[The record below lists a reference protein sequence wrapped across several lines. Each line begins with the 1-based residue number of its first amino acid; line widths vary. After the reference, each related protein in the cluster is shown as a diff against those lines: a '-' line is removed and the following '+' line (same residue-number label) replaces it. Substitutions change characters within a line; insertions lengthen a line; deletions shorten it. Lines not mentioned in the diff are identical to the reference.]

1 MVAICVRIDFST
13 LNDLISYF
21 GIAIKILHYFVLNL
35 GHFLMHAEIKA
46 SNLKTL
52 NPTKDTKELG
62 RSKNSLQ
69 SSAQM
74 DQSNLMDAIC
84 FVLGEKTSSL
94 RVRKIS
100 DLIYGAPVGKPVS
113 TRCYVAMTYEDDD
126 GRILKFMRLVAGASA
141 EYRID
146 GATVSHLQYTE
157 ALESINIF
165 IRAKNFLVFQGAVE
179 NIAMKN
185 PKECTLLFEEISRS
199 GELKAEYETLKAEMM
214 RAEQDTQLNYHRKRD
229 IAAKRRAAKME
240 KEEAE
245 KYQKLKDS
253 VAEKQSRYYLMKLFS
268 NDRESKRI
276 FGEMNG
282 KHGEQSRIA
291 TKCSEVEE
299 VLKERRKVYSKVTRE
314 VNKLEQQIYEMV
326 QFLLP
331 IGKNESEIT
340 REKPSFIKVKE
351 NVRHS
356 ERKLEAFHK
365 AFEAARKNA
374 ERQQEVIRQFEVQL
388 KEANEQR
395 DAFEAQLMQESESQ
409 GLQLDSEQL
418 AQYNSLKGEVVRQCA
433 SIQQEL
439 DVLAREQQMDQEL
452 LDNDKRCNGEFCQ
465 KIKQKESELE
475 ALKKR
480 LEKLVDTIRNT
491 ENEIEEQRSS
501 LRSTEDEVRTA
512 KTRLEQV
519 IVEVEDVNRQLND
532 ANVDSSEN
540 SRIVKKQEL
549 VENLKRIS
557 TGTVY
562 GRVVD
567 LCQPAHKRYQLAV
580 TKILGKYMNAIVVD
594 TEKTAKECIQYMK
607 EQRIESET
615 FLPVDYIDVKPL
627 NEKLRE
633 LREPR
638 NVKLIFDVIQFE
650 PPQIRRVVQFACGNS
665 LVCESVEDARNLAFS
680 GAERHRAVALDGTVF
695 EKSGIISGGAGD
707 LKAKA
712 KRWDEK
718 AVAHLR
724 SRKSALIEE
733 QKELHRIRRK
743 EPDISLMQNSVKQ
756 LETRMKYML
765 TDKENTKFETVMM
778 ISQETRLLKN
788 LESDLMQLKAETEKY
803 GPRIQEIENRMASRR
818 SNILQNQS
826 RMNQVADHVFAD
838 FCKSIGVL
846 NIRQYEEREIRF
858 QQDKKQKMMEFDN
871 QIEKLKNELEYQKS
885 DDKSSTVISAG
896 IAELAQL
903 EKIEASCNKEER
915 ELIKAKK
922 EEQEHIRLLADLES
936 QLKDLKAMRQTK
948 KVELENKE
956 AELNEVKK
964 ELATIQK
971 ELLSVQ
977 KQTSAMETLL
987 EQKRSERH
995 SLLQTCKLENITLPI
1010 IRGSLDILSTTVS
1023 SQSSDTTSS
1032 VVSEDGA
1039 TTLSSTSFMGNR
1051 QLYQLEA
1058 EIIFDFSSL
1067 NPDDW
1072 ELSDD
1077 TELRLAAEKLL
1088 KEIGETQAFLQTIT
1102 APNLKAS
1109 AKLEGVRERFAETSG
1124 EFEQA
1129 RKKAKNAKMAF
1140 EIIQKERCSRFNRC
1154 FDQVSGKIDEI
1165 YKALSRN
1172 FSSQAYLT
1180 ADNPEEPYLDG
1191 VSFSVVAPGKRFRP
1205 MDSLSG
1211 GEKTLAALTLLFA
1224 IHSYNRAPFFVLDEI
1239 DAALDNTNIGKVAAF
1254 IREQAANNMQLIVIS
1269 LKEEFYNQAD
1279 ALIGIYSVVC
1289 VYMTGSS
1296 IASSGL
1302 LTLDLTDYSE
1312 TILNEEMIFWHIL
1325 FLEFND
1331 LKNSLLFLSLR
1342 NAPVSYSKDWHNYTQ
1357 MMLDRARRGVGEHGN
1372 PVELPSSVA
1381 EKAEFDRLYKANGYS
1396 GWTSDKISLYRA
1408 IKDLRHADCK
1418 RKSYLLLLPSTSV
1431 IVPFHNEHLSVL
1443 LRTVYTIV
1451 YRTPPELLLEVILV
1465 NDAST
1470 KPELNDILERHV
1482 QRKFP
1487 NLVHVIRAGSD
1498 GRREGAAKASGQVL
1512 MFMDAHSEVG
1522 YNWLPPLLE
1531 PIKLHYR
1538 TVTCPFIDVIDCDTF
1553 AFRAQDEG
1561 ARGSFD
1567 WKFHY
1572 KRLPLLNK
1580 TGAEPFESPVM
1591 AGGYFAISKRWFD
1604 ELGRYD
1610 DQLMIWGAEQYE
1622 LSFKLWQCH
1631 GRMIDIPCSRIAH
1644 IYRCKYAPFED
1655 PGIGNFLER
1664 NYKRVAETWMD
1675 EYKEYLYLRMP
1686 RLRNVDPGDLTKQRE
1701 VRQRLKC
1708 NGFDWFMKNVMFD
1721 QPKHYPLVEPPD
1733 VMSGR
1738 IKNKHTGRC
1747 MDVKNAGL
1755 QTELTTSQCKD
1766 YLKRQ
1771 EFVLSWRSEI
1781 FQRLGEN
1788 CLDSMNHGPGETVH
1802 LFACH
1807 GGGGNQNWTYSRNTT
1822 MHLQVTASNLCL
1834 DTDNTGRLFLNT
1846 CQLFCFC
1853 GGSGKTRCMQWRGFI
1868 HLFNLL
1874 TASFCSADYFKVNNN
1889 KNIVQSWMNSTVD
1902 NKMDLSQYAA
1912 NDDYYNILGC
1922 DASST
1927 MEQIVAEFRVRAKK
1941 LHPDKNSKSTSAN
1954 EDFARLSRAKEILTD
1969 PHLRKSY
1976 DLWRN
1981 AGLNI
1986 PFDDWLRKANA
1997 LRSSV
2002 HWFHESP
2009 TLSIESSSQYA
2020 NKFSSG
2026 DIFYLVLQMQ
2036 EIGVIIESIR
2046 MSEDVKILMWTPFF
2060 TETISQTYLSTC
2072 PELKCSIVNDR
2083 KDFHNSRAVVFHDR
2097 NIILKD
2103 LPTARK
2109 YNQHFVFFLMESPYH
2124 TSVAAYPHLST
2135 NFYTKTM
2142 TYRRDSDIQIPFGYV
2157 QKRKSPRPFDSDSW
2171 YQLAKG
2177 KTKMVAWWVSNCRTP
2192 SKREEYVAKLGQ
2204 YIQVDIYGNCG
2215 NLTCPRSMTKECA
2228 EDLRRDYRF
2237 YFSFENSI
2245 CLDYVTEKFFD
2256 RLNDAVVPIVPSRKI
2271 YENLAPPNS
2280 FIAADDFPNPQA
2292 LADYLHFL
2300 SKNLD
2305 DYLKYFDW
2313 KKEYESIGFPY
2324 GFAMKEDASSAECQH
2339 DHYDTSGNL
2348 YCYKCDYE
2356 HEGDMC
2362 ITMNGTIPTEI
2373 CSKSWKC
2380 K

>member
-1 MVAICVRIDFST
+1 MGFLREIELENFKSYKGYQRIGPFKKFTAIIGPNGS
-13 LNDLISYF
+13 
-21 GIAIKILHYFVLNL
+21 GK
-35 GHFLMHAEIKA
+35 
-46 SNLKTL
+46 
-52 NPTKDTKELG
+52 
-62 RSKNSLQ
+62 
-69 SSAQM
+69 
-74 DQSNLMDAIC
+74 SNLMDAIC

-100 DLIYGAPVGKPVS
+100 DLIYGAPVGKPIS

-314 VNKLEQQIYEMV
+314 VNKLEQQIYEM
-326 QFLLP
+326 
-331 IGKNESEIT
+331 ESEIT

-452 LDNDKRCNGEFCQ
+452 LDNDKRCNSEFCQ

-519 IVEVEDVNRQLND
+519 IVEVED
-532 ANVDSSEN
+532 
-540 SRIVKKQEL
+540 
-549 VENLKRIS
+549 
-557 TGTVY
+557 Y

-765 TDKENTKFETVMM
+765 TDKENT
-778 ISQETRLLKN
+778 ETRLLKN

-885 DDKSSTVISAG
+885 DDKSGTVISAG
-896 IAELAQL
+896 IAELAHL

-1058 EIIFDFSSL
+1058 EITFDFSSL

-1289 VYMTGSS
+1289 VCMTGSS

-1302 LTLDLTDYSE
+1302 LTLDLTNYSE
-1312 TILNEEMIFWHIL
+1312 TILNEEMI
-1325 FLEFND
+1325 
-1331 LKNSLLFLSLR
+1331 
-1342 NAPVSYSKDWHNYTQ
+1342 
-1357 MMLDRARRGVGEHGN
+1357 
-1372 PVELPSSVA
+1372 VA
-1381 EKAEFDRLYKANGYS
+1381 
-1396 GWTSDKISLYRA
+1396 
-1408 IKDLRHADCK
+1408 
-1418 RKSYLLLLPSTSV
+1418 
-1431 IVPFHNEHLSVL
+1431 
-1443 LRTVYTIV
+1443 
-1451 YRTPPELLLEVILV
+1451 
-1465 NDAST
+1465 
-1470 KPELNDILERHV
+1470 
-1482 QRKFP
+1482 
-1487 NLVHVIRAGSD
+1487 
-1498 GRREGAAKASGQVL
+1498 
-1512 MFMDAHSEVG
+1512 
-1522 YNWLPPLLE
+1522 
-1531 PIKLHYR
+1531 
-1538 TVTCPFIDVIDCDTF
+1538 
-1553 AFRAQDEG
+1553 
-1561 ARGSFD
+1561 
-1567 WKFHY
+1567 
-1572 KRLPLLNK
+1572 
-1580 TGAEPFESPVM
+1580 
-1591 AGGYFAISKRWFD
+1591 
-1604 ELGRYD
+1604 
-1610 DQLMIWGAEQYE
+1610 
-1622 LSFKLWQCH
+1622 
-1631 GRMIDIPCSRIAH
+1631 
-1644 IYRCKYAPFED
+1644 
-1655 PGIGNFLER
+1655 
-1664 NYKRVAETWMD
+1664 
-1675 EYKEYLYLRMP
+1675 
-1686 RLRNVDPGDLTKQRE
+1686 
-1701 VRQRLKC
+1701 
-1708 NGFDWFMKNVMFD
+1708 
-1721 QPKHYPLVEPPD
+1721 
-1733 VMSGR
+1733 
-1738 IKNKHTGRC
+1738 
-1747 MDVKNAGL
+1747 
-1755 QTELTTSQCKD
+1755 
-1766 YLKRQ
+1766 
-1771 EFVLSWRSEI
+1771 
-1781 FQRLGEN
+1781 
-1788 CLDSMNHGPGETVH
+1788 
-1802 LFACH
+1802 
-1807 GGGGNQNWTYSRNTT
+1807 
-1822 MHLQVTASNLCL
+1822 
-1834 DTDNTGRLFLNT
+1834 
-1846 CQLFCFC
+1846 
-1853 GGSGKTRCMQWRGFI
+1853 
-1868 HLFNLL
+1868 
-1874 TASFCSADYFKVNNN
+1874 
-1889 KNIVQSWMNSTVD
+1889 
-1902 NKMDLSQYAA
+1902 
-1912 NDDYYNILGC
+1912 
-1922 DASST
+1922 
-1927 MEQIVAEFRVRAKK
+1927 
-1941 LHPDKNSKSTSAN
+1941 
-1954 EDFARLSRAKEILTD
+1954 
-1969 PHLRKSY
+1969 
-1976 DLWRN
+1976 
-1981 AGLNI
+1981 
-1986 PFDDWLRKANA
+1986 
-1997 LRSSV
+1997 
-2002 HWFHESP
+2002 
-2009 TLSIESSSQYA
+2009 
-2020 NKFSSG
+2020 
-2026 DIFYLVLQMQ
+2026 
-2036 EIGVIIESIR
+2036 
-2046 MSEDVKILMWTPFF
+2046 
-2060 TETISQTYLSTC
+2060 
-2072 PELKCSIVNDR
+2072 
-2083 KDFHNSRAVVFHDR
+2083 
-2097 NIILKD
+2097 
-2103 LPTARK
+2103 
-2109 YNQHFVFFLMESPYH
+2109 
-2124 TSVAAYPHLST
+2124 
-2135 NFYTKTM
+2135 
-2142 TYRRDSDIQIPFGYV
+2142 
-2157 QKRKSPRPFDSDSW
+2157 
-2171 YQLAKG
+2171 
-2177 KTKMVAWWVSNCRTP
+2177 
-2192 SKREEYVAKLGQ
+2192 
-2204 YIQVDIYGNCG
+2204 
-2215 NLTCPRSMTKECA
+2215 
-2228 EDLRRDYRF
+2228 
-2237 YFSFENSI
+2237 
-2245 CLDYVTEKFFD
+2245 
-2256 RLNDAVVPIVPSRKI
+2256 
-2271 YENLAPPNS
+2271 
-2280 FIAADDFPNPQA
+2280 
-2292 LADYLHFL
+2292 
-2300 SKNLD
+2300 
-2305 DYLKYFDW
+2305 
-2313 KKEYESIGFPY
+2313 
-2324 GFAMKEDASSAECQH
+2324 
-2339 DHYDTSGNL
+2339 
-2348 YCYKCDYE
+2348 
-2356 HEGDMC
+2356 
-2362 ITMNGTIPTEI
+2362 
-2373 CSKSWKC
+2373 
-2380 K
+2380 

>member
-1 MVAICVRIDFST
+1 
-13 LNDLISYF
+13 
-21 GIAIKILHYFVLNL
+21 
-35 GHFLMHAEIKA
+35 
-46 SNLKTL
+46 
-52 NPTKDTKELG
+52 
-62 RSKNSLQ
+62 
-69 SSAQM
+69 
-74 DQSNLMDAIC
+74 MDAIC

-100 DLIYGAPVGKPVS
+100 DLIYGAPVGKPIS

-299 VLKERRKVYSKVTRE
+299 VLKERRKVYGKVTRE
-314 VNKLEQQIYEMV
+314 VNKLEQQIYEM
-326 QFLLP
+326 
-331 IGKNESEIT
+331 ESEIT

-395 DAFEAQLMQESESQ
+395 NAFEAQLMQESESQ

-439 DVLAREQQMDQEL
+439 DVLAREQRMDQEL

-765 TDKENTKFETVMM
+765 TDKENT
-778 ISQETRLLKN
+778 ETRLLKN
-788 LESDLMQLKAETEKY
+788 LESDLMQLKAETERY

-885 DDKSSTVISAG
+885 DDKSGTVISAG
-896 IAELAQL
+896 ITELAQL

-1058 EIIFDFSSL
+1058 EITFDFSSL

-1088 KEIGETQAFLQTIT
+1088 KEISETQAFLQTIT

-1289 VYMTGSS
+1289 VYM
-1296 IASSGL
+1296 
-1302 LTLDLTDYSE
+1302 
-1312 TILNEEMIFWHIL
+1312 FWHIL
-1325 FLEFND
+1325 FLEFNGIPI
-1331 LKNSLLFLSLR
+1331 S
-1342 NAPVSYSKDWHNYTQ
+1342 Q
-1357 MMLDRARRGVGEHGN
+1357 
-1372 PVELPSSVA
+1372 ELVA
-1381 EKAEFDRLYKANGYS
+1381 
-1396 GWTSDKISLYRA
+1396 I
-1408 IKDLRHADCK
+1408 
-1418 RKSYLLLLPSTSV
+1418 
-1431 IVPFHNEHLSVL
+1431 
-1443 LRTVYTIV
+1443 
-1451 YRTPPELLLEVILV
+1451 
-1465 NDAST
+1465 
-1470 KPELNDILERHV
+1470 
-1482 QRKFP
+1482 
-1487 NLVHVIRAGSD
+1487 
-1498 GRREGAAKASGQVL
+1498 
-1512 MFMDAHSEVG
+1512 
-1522 YNWLPPLLE
+1522 
-1531 PIKLHYR
+1531 
-1538 TVTCPFIDVIDCDTF
+1538 
-1553 AFRAQDEG
+1553 
-1561 ARGSFD
+1561 
-1567 WKFHY
+1567 
-1572 KRLPLLNK
+1572 
-1580 TGAEPFESPVM
+1580 FES
-1591 AGGYFAISKRWFD
+1591 
-1604 ELGRYD
+1604 
-1610 DQLMIWGAEQYE
+1610 
-1622 LSFKLWQCH
+1622 
-1631 GRMIDIPCSRIAH
+1631 
-1644 IYRCKYAPFED
+1644 
-1655 PGIGNFLER
+1655 
-1664 NYKRVAETWMD
+1664 
-1675 EYKEYLYLRMP
+1675 
-1686 RLRNVDPGDLTKQRE
+1686 
-1701 VRQRLKC
+1701 
-1708 NGFDWFMKNVMFD
+1708 
-1721 QPKHYPLVEPPD
+1721 
-1733 VMSGR
+1733 
-1738 IKNKHTGRC
+1738 
-1747 MDVKNAGL
+1747 
-1755 QTELTTSQCKD
+1755 
-1766 YLKRQ
+1766 
-1771 EFVLSWRSEI
+1771 
-1781 FQRLGEN
+1781 
-1788 CLDSMNHGPGETVH
+1788 
-1802 LFACH
+1802 
-1807 GGGGNQNWTYSRNTT
+1807 
-1822 MHLQVTASNLCL
+1822 
-1834 DTDNTGRLFLNT
+1834 
-1846 CQLFCFC
+1846 
-1853 GGSGKTRCMQWRGFI
+1853 
-1868 HLFNLL
+1868 
-1874 TASFCSADYFKVNNN
+1874 
-1889 KNIVQSWMNSTVD
+1889 
-1902 NKMDLSQYAA
+1902 
-1912 NDDYYNILGC
+1912 
-1922 DASST
+1922 
-1927 MEQIVAEFRVRAKK
+1927 
-1941 LHPDKNSKSTSAN
+1941 
-1954 EDFARLSRAKEILTD
+1954 
-1969 PHLRKSY
+1969 
-1976 DLWRN
+1976 
-1981 AGLNI
+1981 
-1986 PFDDWLRKANA
+1986 
-1997 LRSSV
+1997 
-2002 HWFHESP
+2002 
-2009 TLSIESSSQYA
+2009 
-2020 NKFSSG
+2020 
-2026 DIFYLVLQMQ
+2026 
-2036 EIGVIIESIR
+2036 
-2046 MSEDVKILMWTPFF
+2046 
-2060 TETISQTYLSTC
+2060 
-2072 PELKCSIVNDR
+2072 
-2083 KDFHNSRAVVFHDR
+2083 
-2097 NIILKD
+2097 
-2103 LPTARK
+2103 
-2109 YNQHFVFFLMESPYH
+2109 
-2124 TSVAAYPHLST
+2124 
-2135 NFYTKTM
+2135 
-2142 TYRRDSDIQIPFGYV
+2142 
-2157 QKRKSPRPFDSDSW
+2157 
-2171 YQLAKG
+2171 
-2177 KTKMVAWWVSNCRTP
+2177 
-2192 SKREEYVAKLGQ
+2192 
-2204 YIQVDIYGNCG
+2204 
-2215 NLTCPRSMTKECA
+2215 
-2228 EDLRRDYRF
+2228 
-2237 YFSFENSI
+2237 
-2245 CLDYVTEKFFD
+2245 
-2256 RLNDAVVPIVPSRKI
+2256 
-2271 YENLAPPNS
+2271 
-2280 FIAADDFPNPQA
+2280 
-2292 LADYLHFL
+2292 
-2300 SKNLD
+2300 
-2305 DYLKYFDW
+2305 
-2313 KKEYESIGFPY
+2313 
-2324 GFAMKEDASSAECQH
+2324 
-2339 DHYDTSGNL
+2339 
-2348 YCYKCDYE
+2348 
-2356 HEGDMC
+2356 
-2362 ITMNGTIPTEI
+2362 
-2373 CSKSWKC
+2373 
-2380 K
+2380 

>member
-1 MVAICVRIDFST
+1 MGFLREIELENFKSYKGYQRIGPFKQFTAIIGPNGSGDA
-13 LNDLISYF
+13 L
-21 GIAIKILHYFVLNL
+21 FVYQ
-35 GHFLMHAEIKA
+35 H
-46 SNLKTL
+46 
-52 NPTKDTKELG
+52 
-62 RSKNSLQ
+62 
-69 SSAQM
+69 
-74 DQSNLMDAIC
+74 
-84 FVLGEKTSSL
+84 
-94 RVRKIS
+94 
-100 DLIYGAPVGKPVS
+100 DLIYGAPVGKPIS

-126 GRILKFMRLVAGASA
+126 GRILKFMRLVTGASA

-185 PKECTLLFEEISRS
+185 PKERTLLFEEISRS

-314 VNKLEQQIYEMV
+314 VNKLEQQIYEM
-326 QFLLP
+326 
-331 IGKNESEIT
+331 ESEIT

-374 ERQQEVIRQFEVQL
+374 ERQQEVIRQFEIQL

-395 DAFEAQLMQESESQ
+395 DAFEAQLTQESESQ

-540 SRIVKKQEL
+540 SRMVKKQEL

-615 FLPVDYIDVKPL
+615 FLPIDYIDVKPL

-765 TDKENTKFETVMM
+765 TDKENT
-778 ISQETRLLKN
+778 ETRLLKN

-803 GPRIQEIENRMASRR
+803 GPRIQEIEDRMASRR
-818 SNILQNQS
+818 RHILQNQS

-885 DDKSSTVISAG
+885 DDKS
-896 IAELAQL
+896 AQL

-995 SLLQTCKLENITLPI
+995 SLLQTCKLENISLPI
-1010 IRGSLDILSTTVS
+1010 IRGSLDILSTTAL
-1023 SQSSDTTSS
+1023 SQSSDTAAS

-1058 EIIFDFSSL
+1058 EITFDFSSL

-1077 TELRLAAEKLL
+1077 TELRLAADKLL
-1088 KEIGETQAFLQTIT
+1088 KEINETQAFLQTIT

-1279 ALIGIYSVVC
+1279 ALIGIYSV
-1289 VYMTGSS
+1289 TGSS

-1312 TILNEEMIFWHIL
+1312 TIMNEEMI
-1325 FLEFND
+1325 
-1331 LKNSLLFLSLR
+1331 
-1342 NAPVSYSKDWHNYTQ
+1342 
-1357 MMLDRARRGVGEHGN
+1357 
-1372 PVELPSSVA
+1372 VA
-1381 EKAEFDRLYKANGYS
+1381 
-1396 GWTSDKISLYRA
+1396 
-1408 IKDLRHADCK
+1408 
-1418 RKSYLLLLPSTSV
+1418 
-1431 IVPFHNEHLSVL
+1431 
-1443 LRTVYTIV
+1443 
-1451 YRTPPELLLEVILV
+1451 
-1465 NDAST
+1465 
-1470 KPELNDILERHV
+1470 
-1482 QRKFP
+1482 
-1487 NLVHVIRAGSD
+1487 
-1498 GRREGAAKASGQVL
+1498 
-1512 MFMDAHSEVG
+1512 
-1522 YNWLPPLLE
+1522 
-1531 PIKLHYR
+1531 
-1538 TVTCPFIDVIDCDTF
+1538 
-1553 AFRAQDEG
+1553 
-1561 ARGSFD
+1561 
-1567 WKFHY
+1567 
-1572 KRLPLLNK
+1572 
-1580 TGAEPFESPVM
+1580 
-1591 AGGYFAISKRWFD
+1591 
-1604 ELGRYD
+1604 
-1610 DQLMIWGAEQYE
+1610 
-1622 LSFKLWQCH
+1622 
-1631 GRMIDIPCSRIAH
+1631 
-1644 IYRCKYAPFED
+1644 
-1655 PGIGNFLER
+1655 
-1664 NYKRVAETWMD
+1664 
-1675 EYKEYLYLRMP
+1675 
-1686 RLRNVDPGDLTKQRE
+1686 
-1701 VRQRLKC
+1701 
-1708 NGFDWFMKNVMFD
+1708 
-1721 QPKHYPLVEPPD
+1721 
-1733 VMSGR
+1733 
-1738 IKNKHTGRC
+1738 
-1747 MDVKNAGL
+1747 
-1755 QTELTTSQCKD
+1755 
-1766 YLKRQ
+1766 
-1771 EFVLSWRSEI
+1771 
-1781 FQRLGEN
+1781 
-1788 CLDSMNHGPGETVH
+1788 
-1802 LFACH
+1802 
-1807 GGGGNQNWTYSRNTT
+1807 
-1822 MHLQVTASNLCL
+1822 
-1834 DTDNTGRLFLNT
+1834 
-1846 CQLFCFC
+1846 
-1853 GGSGKTRCMQWRGFI
+1853 
-1868 HLFNLL
+1868 
-1874 TASFCSADYFKVNNN
+1874 
-1889 KNIVQSWMNSTVD
+1889 
-1902 NKMDLSQYAA
+1902 
-1912 NDDYYNILGC
+1912 
-1922 DASST
+1922 
-1927 MEQIVAEFRVRAKK
+1927 
-1941 LHPDKNSKSTSAN
+1941 
-1954 EDFARLSRAKEILTD
+1954 
-1969 PHLRKSY
+1969 
-1976 DLWRN
+1976 
-1981 AGLNI
+1981 
-1986 PFDDWLRKANA
+1986 
-1997 LRSSV
+1997 
-2002 HWFHESP
+2002 
-2009 TLSIESSSQYA
+2009 
-2020 NKFSSG
+2020 
-2026 DIFYLVLQMQ
+2026 
-2036 EIGVIIESIR
+2036 
-2046 MSEDVKILMWTPFF
+2046 
-2060 TETISQTYLSTC
+2060 
-2072 PELKCSIVNDR
+2072 
-2083 KDFHNSRAVVFHDR
+2083 
-2097 NIILKD
+2097 
-2103 LPTARK
+2103 
-2109 YNQHFVFFLMESPYH
+2109 
-2124 TSVAAYPHLST
+2124 
-2135 NFYTKTM
+2135 
-2142 TYRRDSDIQIPFGYV
+2142 
-2157 QKRKSPRPFDSDSW
+2157 
-2171 YQLAKG
+2171 
-2177 KTKMVAWWVSNCRTP
+2177 
-2192 SKREEYVAKLGQ
+2192 
-2204 YIQVDIYGNCG
+2204 
-2215 NLTCPRSMTKECA
+2215 
-2228 EDLRRDYRF
+2228 
-2237 YFSFENSI
+2237 
-2245 CLDYVTEKFFD
+2245 
-2256 RLNDAVVPIVPSRKI
+2256 
-2271 YENLAPPNS
+2271 
-2280 FIAADDFPNPQA
+2280 
-2292 LADYLHFL
+2292 
-2300 SKNLD
+2300 
-2305 DYLKYFDW
+2305 
-2313 KKEYESIGFPY
+2313 
-2324 GFAMKEDASSAECQH
+2324 
-2339 DHYDTSGNL
+2339 
-2348 YCYKCDYE
+2348 
-2356 HEGDMC
+2356 
-2362 ITMNGTIPTEI
+2362 
-2373 CSKSWKC
+2373 
-2380 K
+2380 

>member
-1 MVAICVRIDFST
+1 MGFLREIELENFKSYKGYQRIGPFKKFTAIIGPNGS
-13 LNDLISYF
+13 
-21 GIAIKILHYFVLNL
+21 GK
-35 GHFLMHAEIKA
+35 
-46 SNLKTL
+46 
-52 NPTKDTKELG
+52 
-62 RSKNSLQ
+62 
-69 SSAQM
+69 
-74 DQSNLMDAIC
+74 SNLMDAIC

-100 DLIYGAPVGKPVS
+100 DLIYGAPVGKPIS

-126 GRILKFMRLVAGASA
+126 GRILKFMRLVTGASA

-146 GATVSHLQYTE
+146 GTTVSHLQYTE

-185 PKECTLLFEEISRS
+185 PKERTLLFEEISRS

-282 KHGEQSRIA
+282 KHGEQNRIA

-314 VNKLEQQIYEMV
+314 VNKLEQQIYEM
-326 QFLLP
+326 
-331 IGKNESEIT
+331 ESEIT

-374 ERQQEVIRQFEVQL
+374 ERQQEVIRQFEIQL

-395 DAFEAQLMQESESQ
+395 DAFEAQLTQESESQ

-418 AQYNSLKGEVVRQCA
+418 AQYNCLKGEVVRQCA

-519 IVEVEDVNRQLND
+519 IIEVEDVNRQLND

-615 FLPVDYIDVKPL
+615 FLPIDYIDVKPL

-665 LVCESVEDARNLAFS
+665 LVCESIEDARNLAFS

-765 TDKENTKFETVMM
+765 TDKENT
-778 ISQETRLLKN
+778 ETRLLKN

-803 GPRIQEIENRMASRR
+803 GPRIQEIEDRMTSRR
-818 SNILQNQS
+818 HHILQNQS

-885 DDKSSTVISAG
+885 DDKS
-896 IAELAQL
+896 AQL

-995 SLLQTCKLENITLPI
+995 SLLQTCKLENISLPI
-1010 IRGSLDILSTTVS
+1010 IRGSLDILSTTAL
-1023 SQSSDTTSS
+1023 SQSGDTAAS
-1032 VVSEDGA
+1032 VVSDDSA

-1077 TELRLAAEKLL
+1077 TELRLAADKLL
-1088 KEIGETQAFLQTIT
+1088 KEINETQAFLQTIT

-1180 ADNPEEPYLDG
+1180 ADNPEEPYLEG

-1279 ALIGIYSVVC
+1279 ALIGIYSV
-1289 VYMTGSS
+1289 TGSS

-1312 TILNEEMIFWHIL
+1312 TIMHEEMIFWHIL
-1325 FLEFND
+1325 FLVFIEFNGIPM
-1331 LKNSLLFLSLR
+1331 NSLLFLSLG
-1342 NAPVSYSKDWHNYTQ
+1342 NAPASYSKDWHNYTQ

-1372 PVELPSSVA
+1372 PVKLPSSVA
-1381 EKAEFDRLYKANGYS
+1381 EKAEFDRLYKTNGYS

-1408 IKDLRHADCK
+1408 IKDLRHEDCK
-1418 RKSYLLLLPSTSV
+1418 RKSYLRLLPSTSV
-1431 IVPFHNEHLSVL
+1431 ILPFHNEHLSVL

-1487 NLVHVIRAGSD
+1487 NLVRVIRAGSD
-1498 GRREGAAKASGQVL
+1498 GRREGLIRARLRGKSVALFINLAEAELNKAKILGAAKASGQVL

-1675 EYKEYLYLRMP
+1675 EYKEYLYLRLP

-1738 IKNKHTGRC
+1738 IKNKRTGRC
-1747 MDVKNAGL
+1747 IDVQNAGL

-1807 GGGGNQNWTYSRNTT
+1807 GGGGNQNWTYSLNTT
-1822 MHLQVTASNLCL
+1822 MHLQMTASNLCL

-1846 CQLFCFC
+1846 CQL
-1853 GGSGKTRCMQWRGFI
+1853 
-1868 HLFNLL
+1868 
-1874 TASFCSADYFKVNNN
+1874 
-1889 KNIVQSWMNSTVD
+1889 VD
-1902 NKMDLSQYAA
+1902 SQ
-1912 NDDYYNILGC
+1912 
-1922 DASST
+1922 
-1927 MEQIVAEFRVRAKK
+1927 K
-1941 LHPDKNSKSTSAN
+1941 
-1954 EDFARLSRAKEILTD
+1954 
-1969 PHLRKSY
+1969 
-1976 DLWRN
+1976 
-1981 AGLNI
+1981 
-1986 PFDDWLRKANA
+1986 
-1997 LRSSV
+1997 
-2002 HWFHESP
+2002 WFWS
-2009 TLSIESSSQYA
+2009 
-2020 NKFSSG
+2020 
-2026 DIFYLVLQMQ
+2026 
-2036 EIGVIIESIR
+2036 
-2046 MSEDVKILMWTPFF
+2046 
-2060 TETISQTYLSTC
+2060 
-2072 PELKCSIVNDR
+2072 
-2083 KDFHNSRAVVFHDR
+2083 
-2097 NIILKD
+2097 
-2103 LPTARK
+2103 
-2109 YNQHFVFFLMESPYH
+2109 
-2124 TSVAAYPHLST
+2124 
-2135 NFYTKTM
+2135 
-2142 TYRRDSDIQIPFGYV
+2142 
-2157 QKRKSPRPFDSDSW
+2157 
-2171 YQLAKG
+2171 
-2177 KTKMVAWWVSNCRTP
+2177 
-2192 SKREEYVAKLGQ
+2192 
-2204 YIQVDIYGNCG
+2204 
-2215 NLTCPRSMTKECA
+2215 
-2228 EDLRRDYRF
+2228 
-2237 YFSFENSI
+2237 
-2245 CLDYVTEKFFD
+2245 
-2256 RLNDAVVPIVPSRKI
+2256 
-2271 YENLAPPNS
+2271 
-2280 FIAADDFPNPQA
+2280 
-2292 LADYLHFL
+2292 
-2300 SKNLD
+2300 
-2305 DYLKYFDW
+2305 
-2313 KKEYESIGFPY
+2313 
-2324 GFAMKEDASSAECQH
+2324 
-2339 DHYDTSGNL
+2339 
-2348 YCYKCDYE
+2348 
-2356 HEGDMC
+2356 
-2362 ITMNGTIPTEI
+2362 
-2373 CSKSWKC
+2373 
-2380 K
+2380 